1 MPSMTTMNLAIPE
14 DLATL
19 GEKEASQ
26 RGFSSLDE
34 LILFLV
40 HEACDAAQ
48 TNEETEEVNPIAS

>member
-19 GEKEASQ
+19 GEKEARA

-34 LILFLV
+34 LILYLV
-40 HEACDAAQ
+40 HEACDACPEDKP
-48 TNEETEEVNPIAS
+48 EEAG

>member
-19 GEKEASQ
+19 GEKEARA

-34 LILFLV
+34 LILFLAK
-40 HEACDAAQ
+40 EACDAQ
-48 TNEETEEVNPIAS
+48 PEDEPEEADQIAS